1 MCESDQP
8 FVPTA
13 VRQHAVGPYPLD
25 PNLIAQGVPPDSRV
39 PGAAPSGFGTSDG
52 PAPVAV
58 VPYNPATGSF
68 VTPDGHR
75 YVQSDLAVPTAPASW
90 KDLLPC

>member
-25 PNLIAQGVPPDSRV
+25 PNLIAQGVPPDNRV
-39 PGAAPSGFGTSDG
+39 PGAAPSGFGTADG
-52 PAPVAV
+52 PAPAAV

-75 YVQSDLAVPTAPASW
+75 YVQSDLAGSTSPKSW